1 MPDLSQKLTIIHNTT
16 HYLAAANVKERMSSS
31 KQVTESLD
39 KEILNL
45 KKLNNVKVTE
55 DHEPD
60 TFNRVAAMENF
71 S

>member
-1 MPDLSQKLTIIHNTT
+1 
-16 HYLAAANVKERMSSS
+16 MSIS

-39 KEILNL
+39 KKILNL

-60 TFNRVAAMENF
+60 TFSRVVF
-71 S
+71 GFQ

>member
-1 MPDLSQKLTIIHNTT
+1 MSDISQELTIILLTMWQ
-16 HYLAAANVKERMSSS
+16 LQMLRKERPSVN
-31 KQVTESLD
+31 KVTESLD
-39 KEILNL
+39 KEILKL

-60 TFNRVAAMENF
+60 TFSRVAAMENF